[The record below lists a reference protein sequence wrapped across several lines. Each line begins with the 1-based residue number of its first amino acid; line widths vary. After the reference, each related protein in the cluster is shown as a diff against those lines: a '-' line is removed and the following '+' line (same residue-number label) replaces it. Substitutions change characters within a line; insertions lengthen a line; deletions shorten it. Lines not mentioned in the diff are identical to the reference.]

1 MGLIVRFAVIL
12 HGPEVVDVGLAKRVI
27 ELLEERGKVT
37 AVMSGCTGVAAVIDA
52 GLEGKID
59 ISRMRKPSVELAYL
73 SQSADFLFL
82 VNSAKTR
89 DSAMRFGSIIFSRCG
104 SKLNKPLIQV
114 DDGILIDWKGDGG
127 EIVRLLE
134 SKIGLVPIPPSTTSP
149 LRETKDGWRSLGGV
163 IPGENVWVN
172 GVVVGKA
179 TSESIWISKDEQN
192 RIIARGIDLKETGVK
207 RLGDFDVLSVHVRSG
222 LTRRT
227 TAHPRAIDSV
237 KKGTYLIDHAA
248 EKAVYK
254 CRSAAL
260 VVTIGDDTSK
270 IAGALLF
277 RFNVP
282 VVSITDGDED
292 GIAREKLKVKGS
304 VTIRV
309 QAGMDDIVGE
319 EIRGALFNGKEYIAD
334 SLGALEAAN
343 LIMKIAGNRLIN
355 YEITE

>member
-1 MGLIVRFAVIL
+1 LTVKFAVVL
-12 HGPEVVDVGLAKRVI
+12 HGPEVVDVGLAKKVI
-27 ELLEERGKVT
+27 ELLEEKGQVT
-37 AVMSGCTGVAAVIDA
+37 AVMSGYTGVAAVIDA
-52 GLEGKID
+52 GLEGKVD
-59 ISRMRKPSVELAYL
+59 ISRMRKPSVELVNL
-73 SQSADFLFL
+73 SRSADFLLL
-82 VNSAKTR
+82 VNHAKTR
-89 DSAMRFGSIIFSRCG
+89 DSAMRFGSIVFSRCG
-104 SKLNKPLIQV
+104 SKFNKPLVQV

-127 EIVRLLE
+127 EIARLLASE
-134 SKIGLVPIPPSTTSP
+134 LGLVPTSPSTTFP
-149 LRETKDGWRSLGGV
+149 PKEIEDGWRSLGGV
-163 IPGENVWVN
+163 IPGENVWIN

-179 TSESIWISKDEQN
+179 TSENVRINKDGRN

-207 RLGDFDVLSVHVRSG
+207 RLGDFNVRLAHVRSG

-248 EKAVYK
+248 EKAVYE

-270 IAGALLF
+270 IAGALLY

-292 GIAREKLKVKGS
+292 GISKEKLMVKGS

-319 EIRGALFNGKEYIAD
+319 EVKQALFDGKECISG
-334 SLGALEAAN
+334 SLKALEAAT
-343 LIMKIAGNRLIN
+343 LIMKIAGNRLIS
-355 YEITE
+355 YKIAE